1 MIMATGQEPRN
12 HEPTAEER
20 ELEEAVKRAH
30 SRRENG
36 LRLRTGELPV
46 GRALAMIGRF
56 GWTIVAPILIGA
68 FVGRALDRTFHSGVF
83 WSAALV
89 FVGAAFGFWAVWKRM
104 NSE

>member
-1 MIMATGQEPRN
+1 MTTGQKHGN

-30 SRRENG
+30 SRREHG
-36 LRLRTGELPV
+36 LRTGELPV

-56 GWTIVAPILIGA
+56 GWTIVAPTLIGA

-89 FVGAAFGFWAVWKRM
+89 FVGAALGFWAVWKRM

>member
-1 MIMATGQEPRN
+1 MATGQKHGN

-30 SRRENG
+30 NRREHG
-36 LRLRTGELPV
+36 LRTGELPV

-68 FVGRALDRTFHSGVF
+68 FVGRSLDRTFHSGVF

-89 FVGAAFGFWAVWKRM
+89 FVGAALGFWAVWKRM

>member
-1 MIMATGQEPRN
+1 MVTGQEHSN
-12 HEPTAEER
+12 HASTAEER

-30 SRRENG
+30 SRREHG
-36 LRLRTGELPV
+36 LRTGELPV

-68 FVGRALDRTFHSGVF
+68 FVGRWLDHTFQSGVF

-89 FVGAAFGFWAVWKRM
+89 FLGAALGFWAVWKRM
-104 NSE
+104 NIE